1 MDSIDSRLTNVETEL
16 KRIKDS
22 EITDLRNQDRQ
33 LDKKIE
39 DYFNRIDKKIDS
51 NFQSQK
57 QSSDKVSNSLDI
69 VKEGQSEQ
77 KVVNKEITLT
87 LERFNDELTSQKR
100 ERDES
105 RKEMKAQRRW
115 VIGIAVPLIGSFV
128 IAVIQMFVG

>member
-33 LDKKIE
+33 L
-39 DYFNRIDKKIDS
+39 DKKIDS

-87 LERFNDELTSQKR
+87 LERFNDELTAQKR